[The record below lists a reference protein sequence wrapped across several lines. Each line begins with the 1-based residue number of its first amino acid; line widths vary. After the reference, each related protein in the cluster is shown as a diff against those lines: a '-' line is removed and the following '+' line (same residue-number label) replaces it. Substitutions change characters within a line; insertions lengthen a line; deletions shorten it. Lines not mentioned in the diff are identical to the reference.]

1 MKRHLLTHKRMY
13 TGSQCLWEQCIHEEE
28 YASIDELVEH
38 IDMVHIPKLVLDKGV
53 NRTGKST
60 IPFRPTIPALPEP
73 PSHPI
78 PSYVLSS
85 HPVSAAVPRARDG
98 PALRRRTSDK
108 VYPIMPVRDLD
119 DYWPVNGEADVHND
133 NYWPTSSF
141 FPRMIP
147 IDRSIVETKWRHIQR
162 TGEWKKGL
170 GIHVRKKTVCVPIFD
185 AGEAM
190 RKRKLESSKERVE
203 LIKRVKALGDVKGK
217 GKAVVEHSEEALPD
231 SVGKNEPYPVERIT
245 RASRRRATRKTGRSI
260 GIAAIEEMIAFEAR
274 GVELG
279 ELPKD
284 FSFAK

>member
-1 MKRHLLTHKRMY
+1 
-13 TGSQCLWEQCIHEEE
+13 
-28 YASIDELVEH
+28 
-38 IDMVHIPKLVLDKGV
+38 
-53 NRTGKST
+53 
-60 IPFRPTIPALPEP
+60 
-73 PSHPI
+73 
-78 PSYVLSS
+78 
-85 HPVSAAVPRARDG
+85 
-98 PALRRRTSDK
+98 
-108 VYPIMPVRDLD
+108 
-119 DYWPVNGEADVHND
+119 
-133 NYWPTSSF
+133 
-141 FPRMIP
+141 
-147 IDRSIVETKWRHIQR
+147 
-162 TGEWKKGL
+162 
-170 GIHVRKKTVCVPIFD
+170 
-185 AGEAM
+185 M